1 MGKNIYQKKDI
12 VKGVKHELQNAQ
24 LIFSTDM
31 TKLNINQVLYS
42 LSLSLSLSLIFS
54 TDMTKLNTNQ
64 VLYTHT
70 HSHTHMSV
78 KRVVKSVREK

>member
-42 LSLSLSLSLIFS
+42 LSLSLSLSHFFNRHDQAQHQPGPIHSHTL
-54 TDMTKLNTNQ
+54 
-64 VLYTHT
+64 THT
-70 HSHTHMSV
+70 HVSKES
-78 KRVVKSVREK
+78 S

>member
-31 TKLNINQVLYS
+31 TKLNINQVLYTH
-42 LSLSLSLSLIFS
+42 IHPP
-54 TDMTKLNTNQ
+54 
-64 VLYTHT
+64 THT
-70 HSHTHMSV
+70 HTHPPTNVS
-78 KRVVKSVREK
+78 KESAKNCKGELIYAI